1 MGLFG
6 FGSDDKDD
14 EDKVPVITEPVD
26 PHWVL
31 SPEGGFFP
39 FLELDPEERGLTD
52 VGGVYVIWHAGVRP
66 EWVYAGHGKNLA
78 AEFHAAGNNRD
89 ITIYEKNG
97 GLFVAW
103 APVKEMFRPGVVKFI
118 ELNFKTLVANPGT
131 YTEKTRPVPVIAPSR
146 RKTITPSQRR

>member
-6 FGSDDKDD
+6 FGGHDDDD
-14 EDKVPVITEPVD
+14 EDNVPIITEPVD

-31 SPEGGFFP
+31 SPEGRFFP
-39 FLELDPEERGLTD
+39 FLELDPEEMGLTG

-66 EWVYAGHGKNLA
+66 EWVYAGHGPDLA
-78 AEFHAAGNNRD
+78 AEFHSAGNNNE
-89 ITIYEKNG
+89 ITYYEKNG

-118 ELNFKTLVANPGT
+118 EQSFKTLVANPGA
-131 YTEKTRPVPVIAPSR
+131 YTEKTRPVPVEPPSR
-146 RKTITPSQRR
+146 RKT